1 MSNRARYK
9 GYLIDPRSHKASN
22 GNGWAVECLIE
33 KHRDESTVSV
43 ARFSLEDVFL
53 SRHAAL
59 DAALEFAR
67 RMVDTELEPAIA
79 DA

>member
-9 GYLIDPRSHKASN
+9 GYLINPRSHRAN
-22 GNGWAVECLIE
+22 GGNRWAVECLIE
-33 KHRDESTVSV
+33 KHMGECTATV
-43 ARFSLEDVFL
+43 ARFSLQDIFV

-67 RMVDTELEPAIA
+67 RMVDTELEPAVA
-79 DA
+79 GT